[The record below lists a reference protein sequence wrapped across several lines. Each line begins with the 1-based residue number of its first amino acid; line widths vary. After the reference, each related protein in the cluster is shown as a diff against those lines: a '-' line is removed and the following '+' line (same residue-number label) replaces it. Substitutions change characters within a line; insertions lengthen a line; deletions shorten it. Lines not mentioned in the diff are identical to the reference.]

1 MAHTFIDPTLLT
13 QTSGAPFQAVAGLDK
28 STLVVEQQFK
38 PFKMT
43 RKEIVGLCLIN
54 YYIILM
60 QLSESLVTRK
70 RPFIT
75 SVPPHDADNIK
86 HV

>member
-38 PFKMT
+38 MT
-43 RKEIVGLCLIN
+43 RKEIVGLRLIN
-54 YYIILM
+54 YYII
-60 QLSESLVTRK
+60 
-70 RPFIT
+70 
-75 SVPPHDADNIK
+75 
-86 HV
+86 